1 MSSEAAEGR
10 GGTVASESRPRSGTI
25 RRFSGVRTA
34 RNRIPIRQVWE
45 RISEWVPGQAERR
58 KKMMM
63 KVISEQYYVS
73 GAELRAPRACFMQ
86 HSDPREVGVKT
97 FIPNVQMR
105 KGRFE
110 GAKTLVQGHTA
121 KEVMGLL
128 SQAPLMPRAQHL
140 QRLLLLASRHKL
152 QN

>member
-1 MSSEAAEGR
+1 
-10 GGTVASESRPRSGTI
+10 
-25 RRFSGVRTA
+25 
-34 RNRIPIRQVWE
+34 
-45 RISEWVPGQAERR
+45 
-58 KKMMM
+58 MMM
-63 KVISEQYYVS
+63 KVISEQEYVP
-73 GAELRAPRACFMQ
+73 GAELRAPHAHCMQ

-128 SQAPLMPRAQHL
+128 TQASLLPRAQHL
-140 QRLLLLASRHKL
+140 QWLLLLASRHKL